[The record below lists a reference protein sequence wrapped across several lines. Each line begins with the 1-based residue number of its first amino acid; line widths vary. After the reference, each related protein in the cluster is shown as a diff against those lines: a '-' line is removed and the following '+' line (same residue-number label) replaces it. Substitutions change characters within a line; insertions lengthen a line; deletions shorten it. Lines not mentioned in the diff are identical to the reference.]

1 MSKPAATAQPA
12 DTPSA
17 ICEQKL
23 SSAYELFNS
32 IDQLVE
38 NAYDAHASVYKAFG
52 DLAGVK
58 SIRKDGSV
66 SEAATTDI
74 KGTLAALRTMLTT
87 ISQHA
92 DALTRLERKPRERTL
107 SPELQKVL
115 DEYAPYVRLMTEAQ
129 NVRALSDRIS
139 SPVRELATSAMRL
152 QEGEFGDGVT
162 ADQLK
167 EQIEQLQEA
176 HPGLTFRVTPVVDR
190 MSSLVVS
197 IPTVAQMTLSMK
209 LIDGSACE
217 LQVISIQVCG
227 CDELGPGS
235 KFNVFLRIAHDANI
249 IWFSIAAFSI
259 ELRLAR
265 LVLWFS
271 LFKDL
276 FSATC
281 CVCSRHLQMDP
292 RTSQYLPPIWR
303 GVDIK
308 TDEPSKAY
316 HYACVENS

>member
-1 MSKPAATAQPA
+1 MSKPTLTDPPA
-12 DTPSA
+12 PTPST

-38 NAYDAHASVYKAFG
+38 SAYDAHASVYKAFG

-66 SEAATTDI
+66 SEAATKDI
-74 KGTLAALRTMLTT
+74 KGTLTALRNMLAT
-87 ISQHA
+87 ISQHS
-92 DALTRLERKPRERTL
+92 DALTRLERKPRERAL

-115 DEYAPYVRLMTEAQ
+115 DTHAPYVRLMTEAQ
-129 NVRALSDRIS
+129 NVRAISDRIS

-152 QEGEFGDGVT
+152 QTGEFGEGVK
-162 ADQLK
+162 AEQLK
-167 EQIEQLQEA
+167 EQIEKLKEA
-176 HPGLTFRVTPVVDR
+176 HPELTFGVTPVANR
-190 MSSLVVS
+190 MCSLVVS

-217 LQVISIQVCG
+217 LQVISIQVCAW
-227 CDELGPGS
+227 DETGPHS
-235 KFNVFLRIAHDANI
+235 RFNVFTRIAHDANI

-281 CVCSRHLQMDP
+281 CVCNRHLQMDP

-303 GVDIK
+303 GIDIK